1 MTSVESAGAEENVA
15 GGWGTRWDHIV
26 STLSNGLKSLEFSLQ
41 LQSS

>member
-15 GGWGTRWDHIV
+15 EDWGTRDHIV
-26 STLSNGLKSLEFSLQ
+26 STLSNGLKSLEFFLQ